1 VSTPAFAPRIH
12 PAPSDSSPQTT
23 ARATPMWMLHVQ
35 GGNSPEGISASTQA
49 SVLVVDDEESNIRLL
64 RRMLMRAGFTDVRA
78 TTDPHEVATLVVAA
92 EPDVILL
99 DLHMPG
105 RDGFQILEDLAE
117 YTRSIRTGGVP
128 LPVIM
133 LTGDANPATKRHAL
147 ALGAKDFVAKPFD
160 PPEVVLRIHNLL
172 ETRRLHRVLRDQ
184 NAALETTVRERTSAL
199 EDAQTEVLERLATAG
214 EFRDDDTGQHAQRVG
229 EIAEHLARALSIPA
243 AQVELLRNAAPLH
256 DVGKIGIPDRVLL
269 KPGRLT
275 PEEFAVMQTHTTLGS
290 AMLAGGRTA
299 LVQMAERIA
308 RSHHERWDGTGYPDG
323 LAGAAIPL
331 EARLVAV
338 ADVYDALTSDRP
350 YRAAWA
356 LERVVDHIR
365 QGAGSHFDPDVVDV
379 FLRLHSG
386 VPGAL

>member
-1 VSTPAFAPRIH
+1 
-12 PAPSDSSPQTT
+12 
-23 ARATPMWMLHVQ
+23 
-35 GGNSPEGISASTQA
+35 
-49 SVLVVDDEESNIRLL
+49 
-64 RRMLMRAGFTDVRA
+64 
-78 TTDPHEVATLVVAA
+78 
-92 EPDVILL
+92 
-99 DLHMPG
+99 MPG

-133 LTGDANPATKRHAL
+133 LTGDANPATTRHAL

-256 DVGKIGIPDRVLL
+256 DVGKIGIPDRILL

-275 PEEFAVMQTHTTLGS
+275 AEERPIMEAHAAIGDRMLAPLELLGS
-290 AMLAGGRTA
+290 VRPI
-299 LVQMAERIA
+299 VRH
-308 RSHHERWDGTGYPDG
+308 HHERWDGTGYPDQ
-323 LAGAAIPL
+323 LAGDGIPL
-331 EARLVAV
+331 LARIVAV
-338 ADVYDALTSDRP
+338 ADSIEAMSGQRP
-350 YRAAWA
+350 YRRPLGKDDVVHE
-356 LERVVDHIR
+356 LERGCRAQWDPGLVAIALDLIA
-365 QGAGSHFDPDVVDV
+365 AGN
-379 FLRLHSG
+379 LRFGGNGISL
-386 VPGAL
+386 LEQR